1 LIITLFKTNCLS
13 LFVIIRQPASVDLGG
28 RRIIK
33 KIRIDNALDTL
44 SERLKGLTDE
54 LNKLENRQIDIKAE
68 LDKNEGYSDEIEF
81 FKKKVKDID
90 KKLGVKK

>member
-1 LIITLFKTNCLS
+1 M
-13 LFVIIRQPASVDLGG
+13 DLGDTDVG
-28 RRIIK
+28 NL
-33 KIRIDNALDTL
+33 IRIDNALDTL

-54 LNKLENRQIDIKAE
+54 LNKLEKRQSDIKAE